1 MECCGYRIMDGT
13 LVDVLFVLSGFAF
26 LMGGGEALVQG
37 ATRISQNLS
46 VSPLVVGFTV
56 VAVGTSLPELAV
68 AIEAIGNDAPD
79 IAIGGVLGSN
89 VANVMLVL
97 GTAALLGAKSE
108 GGEDVKRD
116 AMAVIVATIFMAIFV
131 FRGEVPL
138 FGGVVM
144 LSCLL
149 AYYYYTYT
157 RAIAGDDE
165 YEFEDS
171 WLPSSMSVAIPACI
185 IGGATI
191 WLGAKLLVDGSTSIA
206 ETFGVSEAVI
216 GLTIVALGT
225 SLPELAVTVVAGLR
239 GQGGVAVGNVLGSN
253 VMNIMGIVGIAS
265 IFGGGIAIDS
275 EFTRDIMVV
284 IATSGFVVTA
294 FLRGKEFS
302 KIVGSLMILTY
313 LSYMT
318 YLSGLLD
325 ALV

>member
-1 MECCGYRIMDGT
+1 VECRGNRNMDET

-131 FRGEVPL
+131 FRGGVPL
-138 FGGVVM
+138 VGGVVM

-171 WLPSSMSVAIPACI
+171 WLPRNMSVAIPACI

-302 KIVGSLMILTY
+302 KTVGSLMILTY

-318 YLSGLLD
+318 YLSGLLV

>member
-1 MECCGYRIMDGT
+1 MDGT

-97 GTAALLGAKSE
+97 GTAAVLGAKSE
-108 GGEDVKRD
+108 SGEDVKRD
-116 AMAVIVATIFMAIFV
+116 AVAVIVATIFMAIFV

-171 WLPSSMSVAIPACI
+171 WLPRNMSVAIPACI

-265 IFGGGIAIDS
+265 IFGGGIAVDS
-275 EFTRDIMVV
+275 EFTRDILVV

-302 KIVGSLMILTY
+302 KTVGSLMILTY

>member
-1 MECCGYRIMDGT
+1 MDET

-131 FRGEVPL
+131 FRGGVPL
-138 FGGVVM
+138 VGGVVM

-171 WLPSSMSVAIPACI
+171 WLPRNMSVAIPACI

-302 KIVGSLMILTY
+302 KTVGSLMILTY

-318 YLSGLLD
+318 YLSGLLV

>member
-1 MECCGYRIMDGT
+1 MDGT

-79 IAIGGVLGSN
+79 IAIGGILGSN

-97 GTAALLGAKSE
+97 GTAAVLGAKSE
-108 GGEDVKRD
+108 SGEDVKRD
-116 AMAVIVATIFMAIFV
+116 AVAVIVATIFMAIFV

-171 WLPSSMSVAIPACI
+171 WLPRNMSVAIPACI

-265 IFGGGIAIDS
+265 IFGSGIAVDS
-275 EFTRDIMVV
+275 EFTRDILVV

-302 KIVGSLMILTY
+302 KTVGSLMILTY

>member
-1 MECCGYRIMDGT
+1 MDGT

-79 IAIGGVLGSN
+79 IAIGGILGSN

-97 GTAALLGAKSE
+97 GTAAVLGAKSE
-108 GGEDVKRD
+108 SGEDVKRD
-116 AMAVIVATIFMAIFV
+116 AVAVIVATIFMAIFV

-171 WLPSSMSVAIPACI
+171 WLPRNMSVAIPACI

-253 VMNIMGIVGIAS
+253 VMNIMGIIGIAS
-265 IFGGGIAIDS
+265 IFGGGIAVDS
-275 EFTRDIMVV
+275 EFTRDILVV

-302 KIVGSLMILTY
+302 KTVGSLMILTY

>member
-1 MECCGYRIMDGT
+1 MDGT

-79 IAIGGVLGSN
+79 IAIGGILGSN

-97 GTAALLGAKSE
+97 GTAAVLGAKSE
-108 GGEDVKRD
+108 SGEDVKRD
-116 AMAVIVATIFMAIFV
+116 AVAVIVATIFMAIFV

-157 RAIAGDDE
+157 RAISGDDE

-171 WLPSSMSVAIPACI
+171 WLPRNMSVAIPACI

-265 IFGGGIAIDS
+265 IFGGGIAVDS
-275 EFTRDIMVV
+275 EFTRDILVV

-302 KIVGSLMILTY
+302 KTVGSLMILTY

>member
-1 MECCGYRIMDGT
+1 MDGT

-79 IAIGGVLGSN
+79 IAIGGILGSN

-97 GTAALLGAKSE
+97 GTAAVLGAKSE
-108 GGEDVKRD
+108 SGEDVKRD
-116 AMAVIVATIFMAIFV
+116 AVAVIVATIFMAIFV

-157 RAIAGDDE
+157 RAISGDDE

-171 WLPSSMSVAIPACI
+171 WLPRNMSVAIPACI

-253 VMNIMGIVGIAS
+253 VMNIMGIIGIAS
-265 IFGGGIAIDS
+265 IFGGGIAVDS
-275 EFTRDIMVV
+275 EFTRDILVV

-302 KIVGSLMILTY
+302 KTVGSLMILTY